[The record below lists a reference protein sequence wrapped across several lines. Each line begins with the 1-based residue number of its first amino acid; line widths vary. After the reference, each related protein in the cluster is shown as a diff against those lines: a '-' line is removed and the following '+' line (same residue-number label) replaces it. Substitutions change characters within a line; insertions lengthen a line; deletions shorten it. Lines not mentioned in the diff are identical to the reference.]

1 MQSSFI
7 VAENDIHCYPILWR
21 HPVHRVLGPIGL
33 NWLFLFLF
41 PLRDFTNKNINFV
54 SNRYG
59 MIDVN
64 HLDDENGKNI
74 SLEIGDKNENKIQN
88 NNNETPD
95 KTIKNQKSNDDSNVK
110 YLRNVRNVHS
120 KAAMNAIL
128 ELANHILSIEESWA

>member
-1 MQSSFI
+1 MI
-7 VAENDIHCYPILWR
+7 
-21 HPVHRVLGPIGL
+21 
-33 NWLFLFLF
+33 LF
-41 PLRDFTNKNINFV
+41 PLRDFTNKNVNFV

-64 HLDDENGKNI
+64 HLDDENDKNVL
-74 SLEIGDKNENKIQN
+74 LEIGDKNENKIQN